1 MARPLVLID
10 LTEDE
15 IGLLRDRVLV
25 IAQRENLSH
34 ADVAALC
41 GVSRSVV
48 KQLLSVTHR
57 ASGETLRCII
67 AALPE
72 IAEGLP
78 VVVQNR
84 KERNAQ
90 GR

>member
-1 MARPLVLID
+1 MTRPLVLID

-15 IGLLRDRVLV
+15 IGLLRDRLLV
-25 IAQRENLSH
+25 ITSRENLSH

-41 GVSRSVV
+41 NVSRSVV

-57 ASGETLRCII
+57 ASGETLRQII

-78 VVVQNR
+78 VEIR
-84 KERNAQ
+84 HR
-90 GR
+90 

>member
-1 MARPLVLID
+1 MTRPLVLID
-10 LTEDE
+10 LTDDE
-15 IGLLRDRVLV
+15 IGLLRDRLLV
-25 IAQRENLSH
+25 IASRENLSH

-57 ASGETLRCII
+57 GSGETLRSII

-78 VVVQNR
+78 VVIR
-84 KERNAQ
+84 HR
-90 GR
+90 

>member
-1 MARPLVLID
+1 MTRPLVLID
-10 LTEDE
+10 LTDDE
-15 IGLLRDRVLV
+15 IGLLRDRLLV
-25 IAQRENLSH
+25 IAAREHLSH

-41 GVSRSVV
+41 RVSRSVV

-57 ASGETLRCII
+57 GSGETLRCII

-78 VVVQNR
+78 VVIR
-84 KERNAQ
+84 PR
-90 GR
+90 